1 MTTENLGSTPDPSS
15 NKQIKYCPNCGN
27 QALAQAVICVK
38 CGYSF
43 PEYYKPLSNK
53 SAWSGLSMFLLIVG
67 TLLIPFFGIIMGVVS
82 LSTPTRRTQG
92 ISLLVLG
99 IIRELVILIVIVL
112 FLTAFYSV
120 NTYHTYPYF

>member
-1 MTTENLGSTPDPSS
+1 MSIENPDSTPNPSS

-43 PEYYKPLSNK
+43 PEFYKPLANK
-53 SAWSGLSMFLLIVG
+53 SAWSGLSMFLLIFG
-67 TLLIPFFGIIMGVVS
+67 TLLIPFFGIIMGAVS
-82 LSTPTRRTQG
+82 LSTPARRTQG

-99 IIRELVILIVIVL
+99 IIRELIILIMIVIFVIG
-112 FLTAFYSV
+112 FFSV
-120 NTYHTYPYF
+120 NTYYTYPYF